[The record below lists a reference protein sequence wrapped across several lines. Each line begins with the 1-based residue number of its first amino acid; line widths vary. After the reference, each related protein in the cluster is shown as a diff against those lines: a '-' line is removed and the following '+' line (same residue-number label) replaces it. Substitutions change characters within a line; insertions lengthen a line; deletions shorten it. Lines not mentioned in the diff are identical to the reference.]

1 MVSSSTYVPEHFSL
15 EQLRALRVPTRMLDG
30 GPRQRIMVELLH
42 SRRREESERLVRL
55 QASATPFGKLCSEAG
70 GKSGK
75 AAQRRE
81 QRKNKSAGSRKA
93 QPAGGAG
100 ASVRRLLKS
109 MPLASYPHHR
119 NLRFDTLDGRPKPVR
134 CAIHVA
140 AGSAPADAV
149 RALIEGGADVD
160 SKDESGCTA
169 LHWAA
174 VRPDCGDDVSAGHT
188 TGAKRDGMDSD
199 GCSVIA
205 LLLEHGADADA
216 RNEMGKTPEEW
227 AFRCGNK
234 AAVAVF
240 RAHAHT
246 SGFNA

>member
-1 MVSSSTYVPEHFSL
+1 
-15 EQLRALRVPTRMLDG
+15 
-30 GPRQRIMVELLH
+30 
-42 SRRREESERLVRL
+42 
-55 QASATPFGKLCSEAG
+55 
-70 GKSGK
+70 
-75 AAQRRE
+75 
-81 QRKNKSAGSRKA
+81 
-93 QPAGGAG
+93 
-100 ASVRRLLKS
+100 

-134 CAIHVA
+134 CAIHIA

-174 VRPDCGDDVSAGHT
+174 VRPDCVGTASIGNAKGDKLDDMG
-188 TGAKRDGMDSD
+188 GDGS
-199 GCSVIA
+199 SVIA
-205 LLLEHGADADA
+205 LLLEYGADASA

-227 AFRCGNK
+227 ALRCGNK

-240 RAHAHT
+240 RAHAMRT
-246 SGFNA
+246 DTDTC